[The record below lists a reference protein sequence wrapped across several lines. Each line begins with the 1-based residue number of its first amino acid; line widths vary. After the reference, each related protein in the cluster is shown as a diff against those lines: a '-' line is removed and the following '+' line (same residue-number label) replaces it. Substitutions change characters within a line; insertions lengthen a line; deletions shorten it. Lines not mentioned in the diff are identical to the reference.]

1 MPVSSG
7 FAGSSAGCGVA
18 SASVGGLLVSSSGRA
33 STISVS
39 LEPSSSLSFSLV
51 ADSSSALASSHT
63 CSAASPFSGAGLSDS
78 AAGPS
83 SETPVSIS
91 KVS

>member
-39 LEPSSSLSFSLV
+39 LEPSSRLSFSLV
-51 ADSSSALASSHT
+51 ADSSALASSHT
-63 CSAASPFSGAGLSDS
+63 CSAASPFSGAGLSNS
-78 AAGPS
+78 AAEPS